1 MSGVPVGDSGGLSD
15 ILARVYPQLQR
26 IAAARSGGLV
36 SPSSLVQE
44 TVLRVLRLPSPPRT
58 EEAVVGVAIQMMPW
72 GVIDRHR
79 QDAARK
85 RRETAVARDVNGE
98 IGENGHGGA
107 AGGSNGDNAGQGRS
121 PEDDEPL
128 REALLELSES
138 SPRAADV
145 LLLHHACGIGLAR
158 VGELLSIS
166 ERTAQRDLD
175 FARRWLASK
184 LPKPQK

>member
-1 MSGVPVGDSGGLSD
+1 MSASESGESGGLSD

-26 IAAARSGGLV
+26 IAAARSGGVV

-85 RRETAVARDVNGE
+85 RREAAVALDENR
-98 IGENGHGGA
+98 ENGHGGA
-107 AGGSNGDNAGQGRS
+107 AGGSNGDNAGQGRR

>member
-1 MSGVPVGDSGGLSD
+1 MSASESGDSGGLSD

-26 IAAARSGGLV
+26 IAAARSGGVV

-85 RRETAVARDVNGE
+85 RREAAVARVE

-107 AGGSNGDNAGQGRS
+107 AGGSNGDNAGQGRG

-128 REALLELSES
+128 REALLEFSES

>member
-26 IAAARSGGLV
+26 IAAARSGGVV

-85 RRETAVARDVNGE
+85 RREAAVARDVNGE